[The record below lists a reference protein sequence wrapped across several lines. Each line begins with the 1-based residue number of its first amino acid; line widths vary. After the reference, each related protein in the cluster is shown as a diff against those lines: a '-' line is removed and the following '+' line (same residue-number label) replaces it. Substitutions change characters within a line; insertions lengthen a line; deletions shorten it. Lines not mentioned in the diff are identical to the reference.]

1 MDVAG
6 AGRRWSGG
14 VFGIGVNK
22 AFNAEAGPLIAV
34 CWASLLALAAE
45 SFVMYWPAK
54 SHDFTYRNLRNC
66 LYYRRYCPPT
76 AYYTFSVPLETAS
89 MMGMV

>member
-14 VFGIGVNK
+14 VCRHWRNK

-34 CWASLLALAAE
+34 CMGVITALAAE

-54 SHDFTYRNLRNC
+54 S
-66 LYYRRYCPPT
+66 P
-76 AYYTFSVPLETAS
+76 
-89 MMGMV
+89 

>member
-14 VFGIGVNK
+14 VVGIGVNK

-34 CWASLLALAAE
+34 VWASLLALAAE
-45 SFVMYWPAK
+45 SFVMYWPANP
-54 SHDFTYRNLRNC
+54 HDFTYRNLRNC
-66 LYYRRYCPPT
+66 LYYRRYCHAT

-89 MMGMV
+89 MMGMS